1 MIDDCKKRIPLS
13 PKVMTTKELF
23 EGRRYVI
30 PKYQRDY
37 VWDKEE
43 NIKPFVQAIA
53 EGVAKSEDVF
63 LGTTLFRE
71 TEDGKFEVMD
81 GRQRLTTLAA
91 LSELCGESRG
101 SELFGDEAEKE
112 KVKKEIEEVFTKVLQ
127 EVAIASDAHGGA
139 DDSDERFKEAFA
151 KQLLE
156 NVYFVVVDSKLEI
169 AKTFEIFKSINMTG
183 KPLADEDIVKVIYAE
198 HIAPE
203 CKGENNDEKLTAAV
217 KKVDSLYRKIKGG
230 YLKPIDV
237 LQVLQAVLV
246 ASKGGTF
253 DDFTQNKVDF
263 FLEACRTN
271 DSDLKNL
278 LSYESVELLFEV
290 CRYVAER
297 AYGNDTFEVEE
308 PKQRYFRGLFE
319 WTRYNRFWLLPY
331 MDVFFRLRKNGGA
344 LDECAAAEALKE
356 ASKAEALKEASKNA
370 FEMFRLFAVYSVIYK
385 KQVSEINTFVCN
397 EIFPLLKDG
406 CTSEAIA
413 KKIDD
418 KLNAEEGKCVSLF
431 NDYLCN
437 GRDDGLYSN
446 YKRAAL
452 VCVMSELDA
461 MLEEKKSDVMSELD
475 MLEEKKKDKHIR
487 EALFSWGNKTT
498 LEDAKGKKYNG
509 KYNCDHILARDL
521 FKGSYKTEFCNGIGN
536 LTLLSENDNKSAQN
550 KKPKKK
556 AEDYYKEQ
564 NIFVEPR
571 KIAEIIAEKAE
582 IIAEK
587 GWGAAQIAARQNE
600 RTAKIWEFLRLDE
613 TGVKPDRIEARDVA
627 PENVDGR
634 TE

>member
-101 SELFGDEAEKE
+101 SELFDDEAKKE
-112 KVKKEIEEVFTKVLQ
+112 KVKKEVEDVFTKVLQ

-198 HIAPE
+198 YIASE
-203 CKGENNDEKLTAAV
+203 CKGENNDEKLTDAAERV
-217 KKVDSLYRKIKGG
+217 NKLYKSIKGKK
-230 YLKPIDV
+230 LLTPNDV

-278 LSYESVELLFEV
+278 LSYESVELLFEI
-290 CRYVAER
+290 CRYIAER
-297 AYGNDTFEVEE
+297 TYGNVTFEVEE

-344 LDECAAAEALKE
+344 FDESSAAEALK
-356 ASKAEALKEASKNA
+356 AEALKAASKNA

-587 GWGAAQIAARQNE
+587 GWDAAQIAARQNE

>member
-1 MIDDCKKRIPLS
+1 MSGDRKLKDALC

-30 PKYQRDY
+30 PEYQRDY
-37 VWDKEE
+37 VWDKEK

-101 SELFGDEAEKE
+101 SELFDDEAKKE
-112 KVKKEIEEVFTKVLQ
+112 KVKKEIEEVFTKVMQ

-183 KPLADEDIVKVIYAE
+183 KSLADEDIVKVIYAE

-203 CKGENNDEKLTAAV
+203 CKGENNDEKLTDAAERV
-217 KKVDSLYRKIKGG
+217 NKLYKSIKEQNLRK
-230 YLKPIDV
+230 PNDV

-263 FLEACRTN
+263 FLEVCRTN

-290 CRYVAER
+290 CRYVANR
-297 AYGNDTFEVEE
+297 LYGRGTSKVGE
-308 PKQRYFRGLFE
+308 PEQYFRGLLE
-319 WTRYNRFWLLPY
+319 WTRYKHFWLLPY
-331 MDVFFRLRKNGGA
+331 MDVFFRLYKNGGIF
-344 LDECAAAEALKE
+344 DESAA
-356 ASKAEALKEASKNA
+356 AEALKEASKNA
-370 FEMFRLFAVYSVIYK
+370 FEMFRLFAVYSAIYQ

-397 EIFPLLKDG
+397 VIFPMLRDG
-406 CTSEAIA
+406 KAVA
-413 KKIDD
+413 KEING
-418 KLNAEEGKCVSLF
+418 KLNAEESKSVHLF
-431 NDYLCN
+431 NGYLCK
-437 GRDDGLYSN
+437 GWDDGLYSN
-446 YKRAAL
+446 YTRAAL
-452 VCVMSELDA
+452 VCVMSELVA
-461 MLEEKKSDVMSELD
+461 MLEEEKSDD
-475 MLEEKKKDKHIR
+475 HIR
-487 EALFSWGNKTT
+487 SALFSWGNKTS
-498 LEDAKGKKYNG
+498 LADAKGKKYNG

-521 FKGSYKTEFCNGIGN
+521 FKECSYKTEFCNGIGN
-536 LTLLSENDNKSAQN
+536 LTLLSEKDNKSAQ
-550 KKPKKK
+550 KKEPKTK
-556 AEDYYKEQ
+556 AEDYYKRQ
-564 NIFVEPR
+564 DIFVEPR
-571 KIAEIIAEKAE
+571 KTAK

-587 GWGAAQIAARQNE
+587 GWGAAQIADRQNE

-613 TGVKPDRIEARDVA
+613 TGVKPYFVTAHDVD
-627 PENVDGR
+627 PKNVDGG

>member
-1 MIDDCKKRIPLS
+1 MIDDCKKRMPLS

-30 PKYQRDY
+30 PEYQRDY
-37 VWDKEE
+37 VWDKEK

-81 GRQRLTTLAA
+81 GRQRLTTLAV

-101 SELFGDEAEKE
+101 SELFGDEAKKE
-112 KVKKEIEEVFTKVLQ
+112 KVKKEIEEVFTKVMQ
-127 EVAIASDAHGGA
+127 EVAAASDVRGVA

-183 KPLADEDIVKVIYAE
+183 KPLAEEDIVKVIYAE
-198 HIAPE
+198 HIACS
-203 CKGENNDEKLTAAV
+203 CKGDSYDEKLTAAV
-217 KKVDSLYRKIKGG
+217 KKVNSLYQKIKGE

-237 LQVLQAVLV
+237 LHVLQACLV
-246 ASKGGTF
+246 ADERGTF
-253 DDFTQNKVDF
+253 DEFAQKRVDF
-263 FLEACRTN
+263 FAEKCKTK
-271 DSDLKNL
+271 SDL
-278 LSYESVELLFEV
+278 LSYEAVELLFDV
-290 CRYVAER
+290 CGYVAER
-297 AYGNDTFEVEE
+297 TYGNVTFEVEE

-344 LDECAAAEALKE
+344 FDESSAAEALK
-356 ASKAEALKEASKNA
+356 AASKNA

-406 CTSEAIA
+406 CKSEAIA

-418 KLNAEEGKCVSLF
+418 KLNAEEGKCVHWF
-431 NDYLCN
+431 NGYLCE
-437 GRDDGLYSN
+437 GWGDGLYSN

-452 VCVMSELDA
+452 ICAMSELDA
-461 MLEEKKSDVMSELD
+461 MLEEKKSD
-475 MLEEKKKDKHIR
+475 KYIR
-487 EALFSWGNKTT
+487 EALFSWKKETS
-498 LEDAKGKKYNG
+498 LKDAKGKKYNG

-521 FKGSYKTEFCNGIGN
+521 FKECSYKTEFNGIGN
-536 LTLLSENDNKSAQN
+536 LVLLSDSDNKSAKN
-550 KKPKKK
+550 KEPKTK
-556 AEDYYKEQ
+556 AEDYYKRQ
-564 NIFVEPR
+564 DIFVEPR
-571 KIAEIIAEKAE
+571 KIAEII
-582 IIAEK
+582 IAEK
-587 GWGAAQIAARQNE
+587 GWDAARIAARQKE

-613 TGVKPDRIEARDVA
+613 TGVKPDSIKAHAVD
-627 PENVDGR
+627 PKNVDGG

>member
-37 VWDKEE
+37 VWDKEK

-127 EVAIASDAHGGA
+127 EVAAASDVQGKA

-183 KPLADEDIVKVIYAE
+183 KPLADDDIVKVIYAE
-198 HIAPE
+198 YIASE
-203 CKGENNDEKLTAAV
+203 CKGENNDEKLTDAAE
-217 KKVDSLYRKIKGG
+217 KVNKLYKNIKEQNL
-230 YLKPIDV
+230 LKPHDV

-263 FLEACRTN
+263 FLDACKTN

-278 LSYESVELLFEV
+278 LSYESVGLLFEV
-290 CRYVAER
+290 CRYVAVR
-297 AYGNDTFEVEE
+297 AYGNVTFEVEE

-331 MDVFFRLRKNGGA
+331 MDVFFRLYKKGGIF
-344 LDECAAAEALKE
+344 DESAA
-356 ASKAEALKEASKNA
+356 AEALKEASKNA
-370 FEMFRLFAVYSVIYK
+370 FEMFRLFAVYSAIYQ
-385 KQVSEINTFVCN
+385 KQVAEINTFVCN
-397 EIFPLLKDG
+397 VIFPMLRDG
-406 CTSEAIA
+406 KAVA
-413 KKIDD
+413 KGING
-418 KLNAEEGKCVSLF
+418 KLNAEESKSVHLF
-431 NDYLCN
+431 NGYLCK
-437 GRDDGLYSN
+437 GWDEGLYSN

-452 VCVMSELDA
+452 ICEMSELVA
-461 MLEEKKSDVMSELD
+461 MLEEEKSDD
-475 MLEEKKKDKHIR
+475 HIR
-487 EALFSWGNKTT
+487 EALFSWKKETS
-498 LEDAKGKKYNG
+498 LKDAKGRTYKG
-509 KYNCDHILARDL
+509 VYNCDHILARDL
-521 FKGSYKTEFCNGIGN
+521 FKECSYKTEFCNGIGN
-536 LTLLSENDNKSAQN
+536 LTLLSDSDNKSAQ
-550 KKPKKK
+550 KKEPKAK
-556 AEDYYKEQ
+556 AEDHYKMQ

-571 KIAEIIAEKAE
+571 KTAE

-587 GWGAAQIAARQNE
+587 GWDAARIAARQNE

-613 TGVKPDRIEARDVA
+613 TGVKPYFVTAHDVD
-627 PENVDGR
+627 PQNVDGR

>member
-37 VWDKEE
+37 VWEKEK

-71 TEDGKFEVMD
+71 TEDGKFEIMD

-112 KVKKEIEEVFTKVLQ
+112 KVTREIEEVFTKVMQ
-127 EVAIASDAHGGA
+127 DVAIASDALGEA
-139 DDSDERFKEAFA
+139 DDSEELFKKAFA

-198 HIAPE
+198 HIAYS
-203 CKGENNDEKLTAAV
+203 CKGDSYDEKLTAAV

-237 LQVLQAVLV
+237 LHVLQACLV
-246 ASKGGTF
+246 ADKRGTF
-253 DDFTQNKVDF
+253 DEFTQNRVDF
-263 FLEACRTN
+263 FAEKCKTK
-271 DSDLKNL
+271 SDL
-278 LSYESVELLFEV
+278 LSYETVELLFDV
-290 CRYVAER
+290 CGYVADQL
-297 AYGNDTFEVEE
+297 YGRGTSKVGE
-308 PKQRYFRGLFE
+308 PEQYFRGLLE
-319 WTRYNRFWLLPY
+319 WTRYKHFWVLPY
-331 MDVFFRLRKNGGA
+331 MDVFFRLYDRGA
-344 LDECAAAEALKE
+344 GFDKSGAE
-356 ASKAEALKEASKNA
+356 EALKEASKNA

-413 KKIDD
+413 QKIDD
-418 KLNAEEGKCVSLF
+418 KLNGDNGWSVLRF
-431 NDYLCN
+431 NEILCK
-437 GRDDGLYSN
+437 GADDGLYSN

-452 VCVMSELDA
+452 ICVMSELVA
-461 MLEEKKSDVMSELD
+461 MLEEEKSDN
-475 MLEEKKKDKHIR
+475 EEKRDKHIR
-487 EALFSWGNKTT
+487 EALFSWKKETS
-498 LEDAKGKKYNG
+498 LKDAKERTYKGV
-509 KYNCDHILARDL
+509 YNCDHILARDL
-521 FKGSYKTEFCNGIGN
+521 FKECAYKAYKTEFCNGIGN
-536 LTLLSENDNKSAQN
+536 LVLLSDSDNKSAGDAL
-550 KKPKKK
+550 PEKK
-556 AEDYYKEQ
+556 AENHYGKQGVFTEA
-564 NIFVEPR
+564 
-571 KIAEIIAEKAE
+571 KTIAKTITEE
-582 IIAEK
+582 

-600 RTAKIWEFLRLDE
+600 RAAKIWEFLRLDE
-613 TGVKPDRIEARDVA
+613 TGVKTDVITAQDVA
-627 PENVDGR
+627 PKNVDGR

>member
-37 VWDKEE
+37 VWDKEK

-71 TEDGKFEVMD
+71 TEDSKFEVMD

-198 HIAPE
+198 HIASE

-290 CRYVAER
+290 CRYVAKR

-331 MDVFFRLRKNGGA
+331 MDVFFRLHKNGGIF
-344 LDECAAAEALKE
+344 DKSAAAEAL
-356 ASKAEALKEASKNA
+356 KAEALKEASKNA
-370 FEMFRLFAVYSVIYK
+370 FEMFRLFAVYSVIYQ

-397 EIFPLLKDG
+397 GIFPLLKDG

-413 KKIDD
+413 QKIDD
-418 KLNAEEGKCVSLF
+418 KLNGDNGWSVLRF
-431 NDYLCN
+431 NEFLCK
-437 GRDDGLYSN
+437 GADGGLYSN

-452 VCVMSELDA
+452 VCVMSELIA
-461 MLEEKKSDVMSELD
+461 AVEAKESDE
-475 MLEEKKKDKHIR
+475 HIR
-487 EALFSWGNKTT
+487 SALFSWGNKTS

-521 FKGSYKTEFCNGIGN
+521 FKGSYTTEFNGIGN
-536 LTLLSENDNKSAQN
+536 LVLLSDSDNKSAKN
-550 KKPKKK
+550 KEPKEK
-556 AEDYYKEQ
+556 AEDYYERQ
-564 NIFVEPR
+564 EIFVEPR
-571 KIAEIIAEKAE
+571 KIAEII
-582 IIAEK
+582 IAEK
-587 GWGAAQIAARQNE
+587 GWDEARIVARQYE
-600 RTAKIWEFLRLDE
+600 RAAKIREFLRLDE
-613 TGVKPDRIEARDVA
+613 TGVKPYDITAHDVD
-627 PENVDGR
+627 PKNVDGR

>member
-30 PKYQRDY
+30 PEYQRDY
-37 VWDKEE
+37 VWDKEK

-81 GRQRLTTLAA
+81 GRQRLTTLAV
-91 LSELCGESRG
+91 LSELCGESRR
-101 SELFGDEAEKE
+101 SELFGDEAKKE
-112 KVKKEIEEVFTKVLQ
+112 KVKKEIEEVFTKVMQ

-198 HIAPE
+198 YIAPE
-203 CKGENNDEKLTAAV
+203 CKGENNDEKLTDAAERV
-217 KKVDSLYRKIKGG
+217 NKLYKSIKEQN
-230 YLKPIDV
+230 LLAPNDV

-263 FLEACRTN
+263 FLEACKTN
-271 DSDLKNL
+271 DSALKNL

-297 AYGNDTFEVEE
+297 TYGNVTFEVEE

-331 MDVFFRLRKNGGA
+331 MDVFFRLHKKGGIFK
-344 LDECAAAEALKE
+344 ESAAAEALK
-356 ASKAEALKEASKNA
+356 AASKNA

-418 KLNAEEGKCVSLF
+418 KLNSEEGKCVHWF
-431 NDYLCN
+431 NGYLCE
-437 GRDDGLYSN
+437 GWGEGLYSN

-452 VCVMSELDA
+452 ICEMSELDA
-461 MLEEKKSDVMSELD
+461 MLEEEKSDE
-475 MLEEKKKDKHIR
+475 HIR
-487 EALFSWGNKTT
+487 SALFSWGNKTS
-498 LEDAKGKKYNG
+498 LADAKGKKYNG

-521 FKGSYKTEFCNGIGN
+521 FKGSYNTEFCNGIGN
-536 LTLLSENDNKSAQN
+536 LVLLSDSDNKSAQ
-550 KKPKKK
+550 KKEPKTK
-556 AEDYYKEQ
+556 AEDYYKRQE
-564 NIFVEPR
+564 IFVEPR
-571 KIAEIIAEKAE
+571 KIAEIIAEK
-582 IIAEK
+582 
-587 GWGAAQIAARQNE
+587 GWGAAQIADRQND
-600 RTAKIWEFLRLDE
+600 RANRIWEFLRLDE
-613 TGVKPDRIEARDVA
+613 TGVKPDGIKARDVD
-627 PENVDGR
+627 PKNVDGR

>member
-30 PKYQRDY
+30 PEYQRDY
-37 VWDKEE
+37 VWEKEK

-198 HIAPE
+198 YIAPE

-290 CRYVAER
+290 CRYVAKR

-331 MDVFFRLRKNGGA
+331 MDVFFRLHKNGGIF
-344 LDECAAAEALKE
+344 DKSAAAEAL
-356 ASKAEALKEASKNA
+356 KAEALKEASKNA
-370 FEMFRLFAVYSVIYK
+370 FEMFRLFAVYSVIK
-385 KQVSEINTFVCN
+385 QKQVSEINTFVCN

-413 KKIDD
+413 QKIDD
-418 KLNAEEGKCVSLF
+418 KLNGDNGWSVLRF
-431 NDYLCN
+431 NEFLCK
-437 GRDDGLYSN
+437 GADGGLYSN

-452 VCVMSELDA
+452 VCVMSELIA
-461 MLEEKKSDVMSELD
+461 AVEAKESDE
-475 MLEEKKKDKHIR
+475 HIR
-487 EALFSWGNKTT
+487 SALFSWGNKTS

-521 FKGSYKTEFCNGIGN
+521 FKGSYTTEFNGIGN
-536 LTLLSENDNKSAQN
+536 LVLLSDSDNKSAKN
-550 KKPKKK
+550 KEPKEK
-556 AEDYYKEQ
+556 AEDYYERQ
-564 NIFVEPR
+564 EIFVEPR
-571 KIAEIIAEKAE
+571 KIAEII
-582 IIAEK
+582 IAEK
-587 GWGAAQIAARQNE
+587 GWDEARIAARQEE
-600 RTAKIWEFLRLDE
+600 RAAKIWEFLRLDE
-613 TGVKPDRIEARDVA
+613 TGVKPYDIKAHDVD
-627 PENVDGR
+627 PKNVDGG

>member
-30 PKYQRDY
+30 PEYQRDY
-37 VWDKEE
+37 VWDKEK

-81 GRQRLTTLAA
+81 GRQRLTTLAV
-91 LSELCGESRG
+91 LSELCGESRR
-101 SELFGDEAEKE
+101 SELFGDEAKKE
-112 KVKKEIEEVFTKVLQ
+112 KVKKEIEEVFTKVMQ
-127 EVAIASDAHGGA
+127 EVAIASDAHGGE

-156 NVYFVVVDSKLEI
+156 NVYFVVVDSKFEI

-183 KPLADEDIVKVIYAE
+183 KSLADEDIVKVIYAE

-203 CKGENNDEKLTAAV
+203 CKGENNDEKLTDAAE
-217 KKVDSLYRKIKGG
+217 KVNKLYKSIKGQK
-230 YLKPIDV
+230 LLTPNDV

-263 FLEACRTN
+263 FLEACKTN
-271 DSDLKNL
+271 DSALKNL

-297 AYGNDTFEVEE
+297 TYGNVTFEVEE

-331 MDVFFRLRKNGGA
+331 MDVFFRLHKNGGA
-344 LDECAAAEALKE
+344 FDESAEAEALK
-356 ASKAEALKEASKNA
+356 AASKNA

-406 CTSEAIA
+406 CTSEAIS

-418 KLNAEEGKCVSLF
+418 KLNAEEGKCVHLF
-431 NDYLCN
+431 NGYLCK
-437 GRDDGLYSN
+437 GWGDGLYSN

-452 VCVMSELDA
+452 ICEMSELDA
-461 MLEEKKSDVMSELD
+461 MLEEKKSDE
-475 MLEEKKKDKHIR
+475 HIR
-487 EALFSWGNKTT
+487 SALFSWGNKTS
-498 LEDAKGKKYNG
+498 LADAKGKKYNG

-521 FKGSYKTEFCNGIGN
+521 FKGSYNTEFCNGIGN
-536 LTLLSENDNKSAQN
+536 LVLLSDSDNKSAQ
-550 KKPKKK
+550 KKEPKTK
-556 AEDYYKEQ
+556 AEDYYKRQ
-564 NIFVEPR
+564 DIFVEPR
-571 KIAEIIAEKAE
+571 KIAEIIAEK
-582 IIAEK
+582 
-587 GWGAAQIAARQNE
+587 GWGATQIADRQND
-600 RTAKIWEFLRLDE
+600 RANRIWEFLRLDE
-613 TGVKPDRIEARDVA
+613 TGVKPDFITAHAVD
-627 PENVDGR
+627 PKNVDGR

>member
-23 EGRRYVI
+23 EGRCYVI
-30 PKYQRDY
+30 PEYQRDY
-37 VWDKEE
+37 VWDKEK

-53 EGVAKSEDVF
+53 EGVAKSEDIF

-81 GRQRLTTLAA
+81 GRQRLTTLAV
-91 LSELCGESRG
+91 LLELCGESQR
-101 SELFGDEAEKE
+101 SELFGDEAKKE
-112 KVKKEIEEVFTKVLQ
+112 KVKEIEEVFIKVMQ
-127 EVAIASDAHGGA
+127 EVAIASDAHGEA

-183 KPLADEDIVKVIYAE
+183 KSLADEDIVKVIYAE

-203 CKGENNDEKLTAAV
+203 CKGENNDEKLTDAAERV
-217 KKVDSLYRKIKGG
+217 NKLYKSIKEQN
-230 YLKPIDV
+230 LLAPNDV

-263 FLEACRTN
+263 FLEACKTN
-271 DSDLKNL
+271 DSALKNL

-290 CRYVAER
+290 CHYVAKR
-297 AYGNDTFEVEE
+297 TYGNVSFEVEE
-308 PKQRYFRGLFE
+308 RKQQYFKGLLE

-331 MDVFFRLRKNGGA
+331 MDVFFRLHKNGGA
-344 LDECAAAEALKE
+344 FDKGAAAEALK
-356 ASKAEALKEASKNA
+356 AEALKAASKNA

-406 CTSEAIA
+406 CPSEAIA

-418 KLNAEEGKCVSLF
+418 KLNEGKCVSWF
-431 NDYLCN
+431 NGYLCE
-437 GRDDGLYSN
+437 GWGDGLYSN

-461 MLEEKKSDVMSELD
+461 MLEEE
-475 MLEEKKKDKHIR
+475 KKDKDIR
-487 EALFSWGNKTT
+487 EALFSWGNKTS

-521 FKGSYKTEFCNGIGN
+521 FKGAYKTEFCNGIGN
-536 LTLLSENDNKSAQN
+536 LTLLSEKDNKSAQ
-550 KKPKKK
+550 KKEPKTK
-556 AEDYYKEQ
+556 AEDYYKRQE
-564 NIFVEPR
+564 IFVEPR
-571 KIAEIIAEKAE
+571 KIAEIIAEK
-582 IIAEK
+582 
-587 GWGAAQIAARQNE
+587 GWGAAQIADRQND
-600 RTAKIWEFLRLDE
+600 RANRIWEFLRLDE
-613 TGVKPDRIEARDVA
+613 TGVKPYFITAHDVA
-627 PENVDGR
+627 PKNVDGR

>member
-30 PKYQRDY
+30 PEYQRDY
-37 VWDKEE
+37 VWEKEK

-198 HIAPE
+198 YIAPE

-290 CRYVAER
+290 CRYVAKR

-331 MDVFFRLRKNGGA
+331 MDVFFRLHKNGGIF
-344 LDECAAAEALKE
+344 DKSAAAEAL
-356 ASKAEALKEASKNA
+356 KAEALKEASKNA
-370 FEMFRLFAVYSVIYK
+370 FEMFRLFAVYSVIYQ

-397 EIFPLLKDG
+397 GIFPLLKDG

-413 KKIDD
+413 QKIDD
-418 KLNAEEGKCVSLF
+418 KLNGDNGWSVLRF
-431 NDYLCN
+431 NDFLCK
-437 GRDDGLYSN
+437 GADGGLYSN

-521 FKGSYKTEFCNGIGN
+521 FKERSYKTEFCNGIGN
-536 LTLLSENDNKSAQN
+536 LVLLSDSDNKSAKN
-550 KKPKKK
+550 EEPEAK
-556 AEDYYKEQ
+556 AEDHYEKQ
-564 NIFVEPR
+564 KIFVEPR
-571 KIAEIIAEKAE
+571 KIAKIIAK
-582 IIAEK
+582 K

-600 RTAKIWEFLRLDE
+600 RAAKIWEFLRLDE
-613 TGVKPDRIEARDVA
+613 TGVKPDDITADYVA
-627 PENVDGR
+627 PQKTSTAGQSNYIK
-634 TE
+634 

>member
-1 MIDDCKKRIPLS
+1 MSDDCKKRIPLS

-30 PKYQRDY
+30 PEYQRDY

-71 TEDGKFEVMD
+71 TEDGKFEIMD

-101 SELFGDEAEKE
+101 SELFGDEAKKE
-112 KVKKEIEEVFTKVLQ
+112 KVKKEIEEVFTKVMQ
-127 EVAIASDAHGGA
+127 EVAIASDVHGEA

-183 KPLADEDIVKVIYAE
+183 VPLADEDIVKVIYAE

-203 CKGENNDEKLTAAV
+203 CKGENNDEKLTDAAE
-217 KKVDSLYRKIKGG
+217 KVNKLYKIIKGQN
-230 YLKPIDV
+230 LLTPNDV

-253 DDFTQNKVDF
+253 DDFTQNMVDF
-263 FLEACRTN
+263 FLEVCRTN

-290 CRYVAER
+290 CQYIAER
-297 AYGNDTFEVEE
+297 AYGNVTFEVEE

-319 WTRYNRFWLLPY
+319 WTRYNRLFWLLPY
-331 MDVFFRLRKNGGA
+331 MDVFFRLHKNGGIF
-344 LDECAAAEALKE
+344 DKSAAAEALK
-356 ASKAEALKEASKNA
+356 AANKNA
-370 FEMFRLFAVYSVIYK
+370 FEMFRLFAVYSVIYP
-385 KQVSEINTFVCN
+385 KQVSESNTFVCN

-413 KKIDD
+413 QKIDD
-418 KLNAEEGKCVSLF
+418 KLNGDNGWSVLRF
-431 NDYLCN
+431 NEFLCK
-437 GRDDGLYSN
+437 GADGGLYSN

-452 VCVMSELDA
+452 ICVMSELDA
-461 MLEEKKSDVMSELD
+461 MLEEKESDN
-475 MLEEKKKDKHIR
+475 EEKRDKHIR
-487 EALFSWGNKTT
+487 EALFSWKKETS
-498 LEDAKGKKYNG
+498 LEDAKGRTYKG
-509 KYNCDHILARDL
+509 VYNCDHILARDL
-521 FKGSYKTEFCNGIGN
+521 FKECAYETEFCNGIGN
-536 LTLLSENDNKSAQN
+536 LTLLSEKDNKSAQ
-550 KKPKKK
+550 KKEPKTK
-556 AEDYYKEQ
+556 AEDYYKRQ

-571 KIAEIIAEKAE
+571 KIAEIIAEK
-582 IIAEK
+582 
-587 GWGAAQIAARQNE
+587 GWGAAQIADRQND
-600 RTAKIWEFLRLDE
+600 RANRIWEFLRLDE
-613 TGVKPDRIEARDVA
+613 TGVKPYPIKAHYVDPPKRRRKDRV
-627 PENVDGR
+627 
-634 TE
+634 TT

>member
-37 VWDKEE
+37 VWDKEK

-112 KVKKEIEEVFTKVLQ
+112 KVKKEIEEVFTKVMQ

-139 DDSDERFKEAFA
+139 DDSDERLKEAFA

-198 HIAPE
+198 YIAPE
-203 CKGENNDEKLTAAV
+203 CKGENNDEKLTDAAERV
-217 KKVDSLYRKIKGG
+217 NKLYKSIEDKEQK
-230 YLKPIDV
+230 LLTPNDV

-278 LSYESVELLFEV
+278 LSHESVELLFDV
-290 CRYVAER
+290 CGYVAER
-297 AYGNDTFEVEE
+297 VYGDVTFEVEE

-331 MDVFFRLRKNGGA
+331 MDVFFRLYKNGGIF
-344 LDECAAAEALKE
+344 DKSAA
-356 ASKAEALKEASKNA
+356 AEALKEASKNA
-370 FEMFRLFAVYSVIYK
+370 FEMFRLFAVYSVIYQ

-413 KKIDD
+413 QKIDD
-418 KLNAEEGKCVSLF
+418 KLNGDNGWSVLRFNEFLCEGA
-431 NDYLCN
+431 D
-437 GRDDGLYSN
+437 GGLYSN

-461 MLEEKKSDVMSELD
+461 MLEEKESDN
-475 MLEEKKKDKHIR
+475 EEKRDKHIR
-487 EALFSWGNKTT
+487 EALFSWKKETS
-498 LEDAKGKKYNG
+498 LKDAKGKTYKG
-509 KYNCDHILARDL
+509 VYNCDHILARDL
-521 FKGSYKTEFCNGIGN
+521 FKGSYKTKFNGIGN
-536 LTLLSENDNKSAQN
+536 LVLLSDSDNKSAKN
-550 KKPKKK
+550 KEPKAK
-556 AEDYYKEQ
+556 AEDHYEKQE
-564 NIFVEPR
+564 IFVEPR
-571 KIAEIIAEKAE
+571 KIAEII
-582 IIAEK
+582 IAEK
-587 GWGAAQIAARQNE
+587 GWDEARIDARQKE
-600 RTAKIWEFLRLDE
+600 RAAKILEFLRLDE
-613 TGVKPDRIEARDVA
+613 TGVKPDFITADDVD
-627 PENVDGR
+627 PKNVDGK

>member
-1 MIDDCKKRIPLS
+1 MLCHPRISARLC
-13 PKVMTTKELF
+13 L
-23 EGRRYVI
+23 G
-30 PKYQRDY
+30 QR
-37 VWDKEE
+37 E

-53 EGVAKSEDVF
+53 EGVAKSEDIF

-81 GRQRLTTLAA
+81 GRQRLTTLAV
-91 LSELCGESRG
+91 LLELCGESQR
-101 SELFGDEAEKE
+101 SELFGDEAKKE
-112 KVKKEIEEVFTKVLQ
+112 KVKEIEEVFIKVMQ
-127 EVAIASDAHGGA
+127 EVAIASDAHGEA

-183 KPLADEDIVKVIYAE
+183 KSLADEDIVKVIYAE

-203 CKGENNDEKLTAAV
+203 CKGENNDEKLTDAAERV
-217 KKVDSLYRKIKGG
+217 NKLYKSIKEQN
-230 YLKPIDV
+230 LLAPNDV

-263 FLEACRTN
+263 FLEACKTN
-271 DSDLKNL
+271 DSALKNL

-290 CRYVAER
+290 CHYVAKR
-297 AYGNDTFEVEE
+297 TYGNVSFEVEE
-308 PKQRYFRGLFE
+308 RKQQYFKGLLE

-331 MDVFFRLRKNGGA
+331 MDVFFRLHKNGGA
-344 LDECAAAEALKE
+344 FDKGAAAEALK
-356 ASKAEALKEASKNA
+356 AEALKAASKNA

-406 CTSEAIA
+406 CPSEAIA

-418 KLNAEEGKCVSLF
+418 KLNEGKCVSWF
-431 NDYLCN
+431 NGYLCE
-437 GRDDGLYSN
+437 GWGDGLYSN

-461 MLEEKKSDVMSELD
+461 MLEEE
-475 MLEEKKKDKHIR
+475 KKDKDIR
-487 EALFSWGNKTT
+487 EALFSWGNKTS

-521 FKGSYKTEFCNGIGN
+521 FKGAYKTEFCNGIGN
-536 LTLLSENDNKSAQN
+536 LTLLSEKDNKSAQ
-550 KKPKKK
+550 KKEPKTK
-556 AEDYYKEQ
+556 AEDYYKRQE
-564 NIFVEPR
+564 IFVEPR
-571 KIAEIIAEKAE
+571 KIAEIIAEK
-582 IIAEK
+582 
-587 GWGAAQIAARQNE
+587 GWGAAQIADRQND
-600 RTAKIWEFLRLDE
+600 RANRIWEFLRLDE
-613 TGVKPDRIEARDVA
+613 TGVKPDGIKARDVD
-627 PENVDGR
+627 PKNVDGR

>member
-30 PKYQRDY
+30 PEYQRDY

-63 LGTTLFRE
+63 LGTTLFRD

-81 GRQRLTTLAA
+81 GRQRLTTLAV
-91 LSELCGESRG
+91 LSELCGESRR
-101 SELFGDEAEKE
+101 SELFGDEAKKE
-112 KVKKEIEEVFTKVLQ
+112 KVKKEIEEVFTKVMQ

-183 KPLADEDIVKVIYAE
+183 KSLADEDIVKVIYAE

-203 CKGENNDEKLTAAV
+203 CKGENNDEKLTDAAERV
-217 KKVDSLYRKIKGG
+217 NKLYKSIKEQN
-230 YLKPIDV
+230 LLAPNDV

-263 FLEACRTN
+263 FLEACKTN

-297 AYGNDTFEVEE
+297 TYGNVTFEVEE

-331 MDVFFRLRKNGGA
+331 MDVFFRLHKKGGIFK
-344 LDECAAAEALKE
+344 ESAAAEALK
-356 ASKAEALKEASKNA
+356 AASKNA

-406 CTSEAIA
+406 CPSEAIA

-418 KLNAEEGKCVSLF
+418 KLNEGKCVSWF
-431 NDYLCN
+431 NGYLCE
-437 GRDDGLYSN
+437 GWGDGLYSN

-461 MLEEKKSDVMSELD
+461 MLEEE
-475 MLEEKKKDKHIR
+475 KKDKDIR
-487 EALFSWGNKTT
+487 EALFSWGNKTS

-521 FKGSYKTEFCNGIGN
+521 FKGAYKTEFCNGIGN
-536 LTLLSENDNKSAQN
+536 LTLLSEKDNKSAQ
-550 KKPKKK
+550 KMEPKTK
-556 AEDYYKEQ
+556 AEDYYKRQE
-564 NIFVEPR
+564 IFVEPR
-571 KIAEIIAEKAE
+571 KIAEIIAEK
-582 IIAEK
+582 
-587 GWGAAQIAARQNE
+587 GWGAAQIADRQND
-600 RTAKIWEFLRLDE
+600 RANRIWEFLRLDE
-613 TGVKPDRIEARDVA
+613 TGVKPYFITAHDVA
-627 PENVDGR
+627 PKNVDGR

>member
-23 EGRRYVI
+23 EGRCYVI
-30 PKYQRDY
+30 PEYQRDY
-37 VWDKEE
+37 VWDKEK

-101 SELFGDEAEKE
+101 SELFDDEAKKE
-112 KVKKEIEEVFTKVLQ
+112 KVKKEVEDVFTKVLQ
-127 EVAIASDAHGGA
+127 EVAAASDVRGAA

-151 KQLLE
+151 KQLFE

-183 KPLADEDIVKVIYAE
+183 VPLADEDIVKVIYAE

-203 CKGENNDEKLTAAV
+203 CKGENNDEKLTDAAERV
-217 KKVDSLYRKIKGG
+217 NKLYKSIKGQK
-230 YLKPIDV
+230 LLTPNDV

-263 FLEACRTN
+263 FLEACKTN
-271 DSDLKNL
+271 DSALKNL

-290 CRYVAER
+290 CHYVAKR
-297 AYGNDTFEVEE
+297 TYGNVSFEVEE
-308 PKQRYFRGLFE
+308 RKQQYFKGLFE

-331 MDVFFRLRKNGGA
+331 MDVFFRLYKNGGA
-344 LDECAAAEALKE
+344 FDESAEAEALK
-356 ASKAEALKEASKNA
+356 AASKNA

-406 CTSEAIA
+406 CPSEAIA

-418 KLNAEEGKCVSLF
+418 KLNEGKCVSWF
-431 NDYLCN
+431 NGYLCE
-437 GRDDGLYSN
+437 GWGDGLYSN

-461 MLEEKKSDVMSELD
+461 MLEEE
-475 MLEEKKKDKHIR
+475 KKDKDIR
-487 EALFSWGNKTT
+487 EALFSWGNKTS

-521 FKGSYKTEFCNGIGN
+521 FKGAYKTEFCNGIGN
-536 LTLLSENDNKSAQN
+536 LTLLSEKDNKSAQ
-550 KKPKKK
+550 KKGPKTK
-556 AEDYYKEQ
+556 AEDYYKRQE
-564 NIFVEPR
+564 IFVEPR
-571 KIAEIIAEKAE
+571 KIAEIIAEK
-582 IIAEK
+582 
-587 GWGAAQIAARQNE
+587 GWGAAQIADRQND
-600 RTAKIWEFLRLDE
+600 RANRIWEFLRLDE
-613 TGVKPDRIEARDVA
+613 TGVKPYFITAHDVA
-627 PENVDGR
+627 PKNVDGR

>member
-1 MIDDCKKRIPLS
+1 MSGDHKLKDALC

-37 VWDKEE
+37 VWDKEK

-101 SELFGDEAEKE
+101 SELFDDEAKKE
-112 KVKKEIEEVFTKVLQ
+112 KVKKEIEDVFNKVTQ
-127 EVAIASDAHGGA
+127 EVAAASDVQGEA

-183 KPLADEDIVKVIYAE
+183 KPLADDDIVKVIYAE
-198 HIAPE
+198 YIASE
-203 CKGENNDEKLTAAV
+203 CKGENNDEKLTDAAE
-217 KKVDSLYRKIKGG
+217 KVNKLYKNIKEQNL
-230 YLKPIDV
+230 LKPHDV

-263 FLEACRTN
+263 FLEACKTN

-331 MDVFFRLRKNGGA
+331 MDVFFRLYKKGGIF
-344 LDECAAAEALKE
+344 DESAA
-356 ASKAEALKEASKNA
+356 AEALKEASKNA
-370 FEMFRLFAVYSVIYK
+370 FEMFRLFAVYSAIYQ
-385 KQVSEINTFVCN
+385 KQVAEINTFVCN
-397 EIFPLLKDG
+397 VIFPMLRDG
-406 CTSEAIA
+406 KAVA
-413 KKIDD
+413 KGING
-418 KLNAEEGKCVSLF
+418 KLNAEESKSVHLF
-431 NDYLCN
+431 NGYLCK
-437 GRDDGLYSN
+437 GWDEGLYSN

-452 VCVMSELDA
+452 ICEMSELVA
-461 MLEEKKSDVMSELD
+461 MLEEEKSDD
-475 MLEEKKKDKHIR
+475 HIR
-487 EALFSWGNKTT
+487 EALFSWKKETS
-498 LEDAKGKKYNG
+498 LKDAKGRTYKG
-509 KYNCDHILARDL
+509 VYNCDHILARDL
-521 FKGSYKTEFCNGIGN
+521 FKECSYKTEFCNGIGN
-536 LTLLSENDNKSAQN
+536 LTLLSDSDNKSAQ
-550 KKPKKK
+550 KKEPKAK
-556 AEDYYKEQ
+556 AEDHYKMQ

-571 KIAEIIAEKAE
+571 KIAK

-587 GWGAAQIAARQNE
+587 GWGAAQIADRQND
-600 RTAKIWEFLRLDE
+600 RAAKIWEFLRLDE
-613 TGVKPDRIEARDVA
+613 TGVKPYFITAHDVD
-627 PENVDGR
+627 PQNVDGR

>member
-37 VWDKEE
+37 VWEKEE

-101 SELFGDEAEKE
+101 SELFDDEAKKE
-112 KVKKEIEEVFTKVLQ
+112 KVKKEIEDVFNKVTQ
-127 EVAIASDAHGGA
+127 EVAAASDVRGAA

-198 HIAPE
+198 YIAPE
-203 CKGENNDEKLTAAV
+203 CKGENNDEKLTDAAERV
-217 KKVDSLYRKIKGG
+217 NKLYKSIEDKEQK
-230 YLKPIDV
+230 LLTPNDV

-290 CRYVAER
+290 CWYVAER
-297 AYGNDTFEVEE
+297 AYGDVTFEVEE

-331 MDVFFRLRKNGGA
+331 MDVFFRLHKNGGA
-344 LDECAAAEALKE
+344 FDKSAA
-356 ASKAEALKEASKNA
+356 AEALKEASKNA
-370 FEMFRLFAVYSVIYK
+370 FEMFRLFAVYSVIYQ

-397 EIFPLLKDG
+397 VIFPLLKDG

-413 KKIDD
+413 QKIDD
-418 KLNAEEGKCVSLF
+418 KLNGDNGWSVLRFNEFLCEGA
-431 NDYLCN
+431 D
-437 GRDDGLYSN
+437 GGLYSN

-452 VCVMSELDA
+452 VCVMSELVA
-461 MLEEKKSDVMSELD
+461 MLEEA
-475 MLEEKKKDKHIR
+475 MLEEEKRDEHIR
-487 EALFSWGNKTT
+487 SALFSWGNKTS

-509 KYNCDHILARDL
+509 KYNCDHILARKRFEETK
-521 FKGSYKTEFCNGIGN
+521 FKSKFCNGIGN
-536 LTLLSENDNKSAQN
+536 LVLLSDSDNKSAGDAL
-550 KKPKKK
+550 PEKK
-556 AEDYYKEQ
+556 AENHYGKQSVFTEAKTIAKTITKE
-564 NIFVEPR
+564 
-571 KIAEIIAEKAE
+571 
-582 IIAEK
+582 
-587 GWGAAQIAARQNE
+587 GWGAAQIADRQND
-600 RTAKIWEFLRLDE
+600 RANRIWEFLRLDE
-613 TGVKPDRIEARDVA
+613 TGVKPDGIKARDVD
-627 PENVDGR
+627 PKNVDGR

>member
-23 EGRRYVI
+23 EGRCYVI
-30 PKYQRDY
+30 PEYQRDY
-37 VWDKEE
+37 VWDKEK

-53 EGVAKSEDVF
+53 EGVAKSEDIF

-81 GRQRLTTLAA
+81 GRQRLTTLAV
-91 LSELCGESRG
+91 LLELCGESQR
-101 SELFGDEAEKE
+101 SELFGDEAKKE
-112 KVKKEIEEVFTKVLQ
+112 KVKEIEEVFIKVMQ
-127 EVAIASDAHGGA
+127 EVAIASDAHGEA

-183 KPLADEDIVKVIYAE
+183 KSLADEDIVKVIYAE

-203 CKGENNDEKLTAAV
+203 CKGENNDEKLTDAAERV
-217 KKVDSLYRKIKGG
+217 NKLYKSIKEQN
-230 YLKPIDV
+230 LLAPNDV

-263 FLEACRTN
+263 FLEACKTN
-271 DSDLKNL
+271 DSALKNL

-290 CRYVAER
+290 CHYVAKR
-297 AYGNDTFEVEE
+297 TYGNVSFEVEE
-308 PKQRYFRGLFE
+308 RKQQYFKGLLE

-331 MDVFFRLRKNGGA
+331 MDVFFRLHKNGGA
-344 LDECAAAEALKE
+344 FDKGAAAEALK
-356 ASKAEALKEASKNA
+356 AEALKAASKNA

-406 CTSEAIA
+406 CPSEAIA

-418 KLNAEEGKCVSLF
+418 KLNEGKCVSWF
-431 NDYLCN
+431 NGYLCE
-437 GRDDGLYSN
+437 GWGDGLYSN

-461 MLEEKKSDVMSELD
+461 MLEEE
-475 MLEEKKKDKHIR
+475 KKDKDIR
-487 EALFSWGNKTT
+487 EALFSWGNKTS

-521 FKGSYKTEFCNGIGN
+521 FKGAYKTEFCNGIGN
-536 LTLLSENDNKSAQN
+536 LTLLSEKDNKSAQ
-550 KKPKKK
+550 KKEPKTK
-556 AEDYYKEQ
+556 AEDYYKRQE
-564 NIFVEPR
+564 IFVEPR
-571 KIAEIIAEKAE
+571 KIAEIIAEK
-582 IIAEK
+582 
-587 GWGAAQIAARQNE
+587 GWGAAQIADRQND
-600 RTAKIWEFLRLDE
+600 RANRIWEFLRLDE
-613 TGVKPDRIEARDVA
+613 TGVKPDGIKARDVDLK
-627 PENVDGR
+627 NVDGR

>member
-37 VWDKEE
+37 VWDKED

-53 EGVAKSEDVF
+53 EGVAKREDVF

-101 SELFGDEAEKE
+101 SELFDDEAKKE
-112 KVKKEIEEVFTKVLQ
+112 KVKREIEEVFNIVAQ
-127 EVAIASDAHGGA
+127 DVAIASDALGEA
-139 DDSDERFKEAFA
+139 DDSDELFKKAFA

-203 CKGENNDEKLTAAV
+203 CKGENNDEKLTDAAERV
-217 KKVDSLYRKIKGG
+217 NKLYKSIKEQN
-230 YLKPIDV
+230 LLTPDDV

-246 ASKGGTF
+246 ASKGRTF

-263 FLEACRTN
+263 FLEACKTN
-271 DSDLKNL
+271 DSDLKDL

-290 CRYVAER
+290 CWYVAER
-297 AYGNDTFEVEE
+297 AYGDVTFEVEE

-331 MDVFFRLRKNGGA
+331 MDVFFRLHKNGGIF
-344 LDECAAAEALKE
+344 DKSAA
-356 ASKAEALKEASKNA
+356 AEALKEASKNA
-370 FEMFRLFAVYSVIYK
+370 FEMFRLFAVYSVIYQ

-413 KKIDD
+413 QKIDE
-418 KLNAEEGKCVSLF
+418 KLNREQLREF
-431 NDYLCN
+431 NGYLC
-437 GRDDGLYSN
+437 GDRDGGLYSN

-452 VCVMSELDA
+452 ICVMSELIA
-461 MLEEKKSDVMSELD
+461 AVEAKESDE
-475 MLEEKKKDKHIR
+475 HIR
-487 EALFSWGNKTT
+487 SALFSWGNKTS
-498 LEDAKGKKYNG
+498 LADAKGKKYNG
-509 KYNCDHILARDL
+509 KYNCDHILARKL
-521 FKGSYKTEFCNGIGN
+521 FKETNFKSEFCNGIGN
-536 LTLLSENDNKSAQN
+536 LVLLSDSDNKSAGDAS
-550 KKPKKK
+550 PEKK
-556 AEDYYKEQ
+556 AENHYGKQGVFTEA
-564 NIFVEPR
+564 
-571 KIAEIIAEKAE
+571 KTIAKTITEE
-582 IIAEK
+582 
-587 GWGAAQIAARQNE
+587 GWGVAQIAARQKE
-600 RTAKIWEFLRLDE
+600 RANRIWEFLRLGN
-613 TGVKPDRIEARDVA
+613 TGIKPDDILPEDVVFENGNARTD
-627 PENVDGR
+627 E
-634 TE
+634 

>member
-30 PKYQRDY
+30 PEYQRDY
-37 VWDKEE
+37 VWDKEK

-53 EGVAKSEDVF
+53 EGVAKSEDIF

-81 GRQRLTTLAA
+81 GRQRLTTLAV
-91 LSELCGESRG
+91 LLELCGESQR
-101 SELFGDEAEKE
+101 SELFGDEAKKE
-112 KVKKEIEEVFTKVLQ
+112 KVKEIEEVFIKVMQ
-127 EVAIASDAHGGA
+127 EVAIASDAHGEA

-183 KPLADEDIVKVIYAE
+183 KSLADEDIVKVIYAE

-203 CKGENNDEKLTAAV
+203 CKGENNDEKLTDAAERV
-217 KKVDSLYRKIKGG
+217 NKLYKSIKEQN
-230 YLKPIDV
+230 LLAPNDV

-263 FLEACRTN
+263 FLEACKTN
-271 DSDLKNL
+271 DSALKNL

-290 CRYVAER
+290 CHYVAKR
-297 AYGNDTFEVEE
+297 TYGNVSFEVEE
-308 PKQRYFRGLFE
+308 RKQQYFKGLFE

-331 MDVFFRLRKNGGA
+331 MDVFFRLHKNGGA
-344 LDECAAAEALKE
+344 FDKGAAAEALK
-356 ASKAEALKEASKNA
+356 AEALKAASKNA

-406 CTSEAIA
+406 CPSEAIA

-418 KLNAEEGKCVSLF
+418 KLNEGKCVSWF
-431 NDYLCN
+431 NGYLCE
-437 GRDDGLYSN
+437 GWGDGLYSN

-461 MLEEKKSDVMSELD
+461 MLEEE
-475 MLEEKKKDKHIR
+475 KKDKDIR
-487 EALFSWGNKTT
+487 EALFSWGNKTS

-521 FKGSYKTEFCNGIGN
+521 FKGAYKTEFCNGIGN
-536 LTLLSENDNKSAQN
+536 LTLLSEKDNKSAQ
-550 KKPKKK
+550 KKEPKTK
-556 AEDYYKEQ
+556 AEDYYKTQE
-564 NIFVEPR
+564 IFVEPR
-571 KIAEIIAEKAE
+571 KIAEIIAEK
-582 IIAEK
+582 
-587 GWGAAQIAARQNE
+587 GWGAAQIADRQND
-600 RTAKIWEFLRLDE
+600 RANRIWEFLRLDE
-613 TGVKPDRIEARDVA
+613 TGVKPDGIKARDVD
-627 PENVDGR
+627 PKNVDGR

>member
-37 VWDKEE
+37 VWEKEK

-101 SELFGDEAEKE
+101 SELFDDEAEKE
-112 KVKKEIEEVFTKVLQ
+112 KVKKEIEEVFTKVMQ

-139 DDSDERFKEAFA
+139 DDSDERLKEAFA

-198 HIAPE
+198 YIAPE
-203 CKGENNDEKLTAAV
+203 CKGENNDEKLTDAAERV
-217 KKVDSLYRKIKGG
+217 NKLYKSIEDKEQK
-230 YLKPIDV
+230 LLTPNDV

-290 CRYVAER
+290 CWYVAER
-297 AYGNDTFEVEE
+297 AYGDVTFEVEE

-319 WTRYNRFWLLPY
+319 WTRYNKFWLLPY
-331 MDVFFRLRKNGGA
+331 MDVFFRLHKNGGIF
-344 LDECAAAEALKE
+344 DKSAA
-356 ASKAEALKEASKNA
+356 AEALKEASKNA
-370 FEMFRLFAVYSVIYK
+370 FEMFRLFAVYSVIYQ

-413 KKIDD
+413 KKTDD
-418 KLNAEEGKCVSLF
+418 KLNGDNGWSVLRF
-431 NDYLCN
+431 NELLCK
-437 GRDDGLYSN
+437 GADDGLYSN

-461 MLEEKKSDVMSELD
+461 MLEEKESDN
-475 MLEEKKKDKHIR
+475 EEKKDKHIR
-487 EALFSWGNKTT
+487 EALFSWGNKTL

-509 KYNCDHILARDL
+509 KYNCDHILARKL
-521 FKGSYKTEFCNGIGN
+521 FKEKNFKSEFCNGIGN
-536 LTLLSENDNKSAQN
+536 LVLLSDSDNKSAGDA
-550 KKPKKK
+550 PPEKK
-556 AEDYYKEQ
+556 AENHYGKQGVFTEA
-564 NIFVEPR
+564 
-571 KIAEIIAEKAE
+571 KTIAKTITEE
-582 IIAEK
+582 
-587 GWGAAQIAARQNE
+587 GWGAAQIADRQYDRAN
-600 RTAKIWEFLRLDE
+600 RIWEFLRLYE
-613 TGVKPDRIEARDVA
+613 TGVEPDPIEAQDVDPPKKTSTA
-627 PENVDGR
+627 GQSNYMK
-634 TE
+634 

>member
-37 VWDKEE
+37 VWGKEE

-112 KVKKEIEEVFTKVLQ
+112 KVKKKIEEVFTKVLQ

-198 HIAPE
+198 YIASE
-203 CKGENNDEKLTAAV
+203 CKGENNDEKLTDAAE
-217 KKVDSLYRKIKGG
+217 KVNKLYNIIKEQKR
-230 YLKPIDV
+230 LTPNDV

-263 FLEACRTN
+263 FLEACKTN

-290 CRYVAER
+290 CWYVAER
-297 AYGNDTFEVEE
+297 TYGNVTFEVEE

-331 MDVFFRLRKNGGA
+331 MDVFFRLHKNGGA
-344 LDECAAAEALKE
+344 FDESAAAEALK
-356 ASKAEALKEASKNA
+356 AASKNA
-370 FEMFRLFAVYSVIYK
+370 FEMFRLFAVYSVIYQ

-413 KKIDD
+413 KKIDE
-418 KLNAEEGKCVSLF
+418 KLNRERLREF
-431 NDYLCN
+431 NGYLCG
-437 GRDDGLYSN
+437 GRDEGLYSN

-452 VCVMSELDA
+452 ICVMSELDA
-461 MLEEKKSDVMSELD
+461 MLEEKESDN
-475 MLEEKKKDKHIR
+475 EEKRDKHIR
-487 EALFSWGNKTT
+487 EALFSWGNKTS
-498 LEDAKGKKYNG
+498 LADKKYNG

-521 FKGSYKTEFCNGIGN
+521 FKESYKTKFCNGIGN
-536 LTLLSENDNKSAQN
+536 LVLLSDSDNKSAKN
-550 KKPKKK
+550 KEPKAK
-556 AEDYYKEQ
+556 AEDYYKRQ

-571 KIAEIIAEKAE
+571 KIAEIIAEK
-582 IIAEK
+582 
-587 GWGAAQIAARQNE
+587 GWDAARIAATS
-600 RTAKIWEFLRLDE
+600 TAGQSNYIK
-613 TGVKPDRIEARDVA
+613 
-627 PENVDGR
+627 
-634 TE
+634 

>member
-30 PKYQRDY
+30 PEYQRDY
-37 VWDKEE
+37 VWEKEK

-198 HIAPE
+198 YIAPE

-290 CRYVAER
+290 CRYVAKR

-331 MDVFFRLRKNGGA
+331 MDVFFRLHKNGGIF
-344 LDECAAAEALKE
+344 DKSAAAEAL
-356 ASKAEALKEASKNA
+356 KAEALKEASKNA
-370 FEMFRLFAVYSVIYK
+370 FEMFRLFAVYSVIYQ

-397 EIFPLLKDG
+397 EIFPLLQDG

-413 KKIDD
+413 QKIDD
-418 KLNAEEGKCVSLF
+418 KLNGDNGWSVLRF
-431 NDYLCN
+431 NDFLCK
-437 GRDDGLYSN
+437 GADGGLYSN

-452 VCVMSELDA
+452 VCVMSELIA
-461 MLEEKKSDVMSELD
+461 AVEAKESDE
-475 MLEEKKKDKHIR
+475 HIR
-487 EALFSWGNKTT
+487 SALFSWGNKTS

-521 FKGSYKTEFCNGIGN
+521 FKDSYKTQFNGIGN
-536 LTLLSENDNKSAQN
+536 LALLSDSDNKSAKN
-550 KKPKKK
+550 KEPKAK
-556 AEDYYKEQ
+556 AEDHYKTQ

-571 KIAEIIAEKAE
+571 KIAEII
-582 IIAEK
+582 IAEK
-587 GWGAAQIAARQNE
+587 GWGAAQIADRQND
-600 RTAKIWEFLRLDE
+600 RANRIWKFLRLDE
-613 TGVKPDRIEARDVA
+613 TGGQARSH
-627 PENVDGR
+627 
-634 TE
+634 

>member
-30 PKYQRDY
+30 PEYQRDY
-37 VWDKEE
+37 VWDKEK

-101 SELFGDEAEKE
+101 SELFDDEAKKE
-112 KVKKEIEEVFTKVLQ
+112 KVKKEVEDVFTKVLQ
-127 EVAIASDAHGGA
+127 EVAAASDVRGAA

-198 HIAPE
+198 HIASE

-253 DDFTQNKVDF
+253 DDFTQNMVDF

-319 WTRYNRFWLLPY
+319 WTRYNRFWSLPY

-370 FEMFRLFAVYSVIYK
+370 FEMFRLFAVYSVIYQ

-521 FKGSYKTEFCNGIGN
+521 FKGAYKTEFCNGIGN
-536 LTLLSENDNKSAQN
+536 LTLLSEKDNKSAQ
-550 KKPKKK
+550 KKEPKTK
-556 AEDYYKEQ
+556 AEDYYKRQE
-564 NIFVEPR
+564 IFVEPR
-571 KIAEIIAEKAE
+571 KIAEIIAEK
-582 IIAEK
+582 
-587 GWGAAQIAARQNE
+587 GWGAAQIADRQND
-600 RTAKIWEFLRLDE
+600 RANRIWEFLRLDE
-613 TGVKPDRIEARDVA
+613 TGVKPDGIKARDVD
-627 PENVDGR
+627 PKNVDGR

>member
-13 PKVMTTKELF
+13 PKVMTTIELF

-37 VWDKEE
+37 VWEKEK

-112 KVKKEIEEVFTKVLQ
+112 KVKKDIKEVFTKVLQ

-139 DDSDERFKEAFA
+139 YDSDERFKEAFA

-198 HIAPE
+198 YIAPE
-203 CKGENNDEKLTAAV
+203 CKGENNDEKLTDAAERV
-217 KKVDSLYRKIKGG
+217 NKLYKSIEDKEQN
-230 YLKPIDV
+230 LLTPNDV

-278 LSYESVELLFEV
+278 LSYESVELLFDV
-290 CRYVAER
+290 CGYVADR
-297 AYGNDTFEVEE
+297 LYGRGTSKVGE
-308 PKQRYFRGLFE
+308 PEQYFRGLLE

-331 MDVFFRLRKNGGA
+331 MDVFFRLHKNGGIF
-344 LDECAAAEALKE
+344 DKSAA
-356 ASKAEALKEASKNA
+356 AEALKEASKNA
-370 FEMFRLFAVYSVIYK
+370 FEMFRLFAVYSVIYQ

-413 KKIDD
+413 QKIDD
-418 KLNAEEGKCVSLF
+418 KLNGDNGWSVLRFNEFLCEGA
-431 NDYLCN
+431 D
-437 GRDDGLYSN
+437 GGLYSN

-452 VCVMSELDA
+452 ICVMSELVA
-461 MLEEKKSDVMSELD
+461 MLEE
-475 MLEEKKKDKHIR
+475 EKRDDHIR
-487 EALFSWGNKTT
+487 EALFSWGNKTS

-521 FKGSYKTEFCNGIGN
+521 FKGSYKTKFNGIGN
-536 LTLLSENDNKSAQN
+536 LVLLSDSDNKSAKN
-550 KKPKKK
+550 KEPKAK
-556 AEDYYKEQ
+556 AKDHYKTQ

-571 KIAEIIAEKAE
+571 KIAEII
-582 IIAEK
+582 IAEK
-587 GWGAAQIAARQNE
+587 GWDEARIDARQNE
-600 RTAKIWEFLRLDE
+600 RAAKILEFLRLDE
-613 TGVKPDRIEARDVA
+613 TGVKPYDITAHDVD
-627 PENVDGR
+627 PKNVDGR

>member
-1 MIDDCKKRIPLS
+1 MSGDHKLKDALC

-37 VWDKEE
+37 VWDKEK

-101 SELFGDEAEKE
+101 SELFDDEAKKE
-112 KVKKEIEEVFTKVLQ
+112 KVKKEIEDVFNKVTQ
-127 EVAIASDAHGGA
+127 EVAAASDVQGEA

-183 KPLADEDIVKVIYAE
+183 KPLADDDIVKVIYAE
-198 HIAPE
+198 YIASE
-203 CKGENNDEKLTAAV
+203 CKGENNDEKLTDAAE
-217 KKVDSLYRKIKGG
+217 KVNKLYKNIKEQNL
-230 YLKPIDV
+230 LKPHDV

-263 FLEACRTN
+263 FLDACKTN

-278 LSYESVELLFEV
+278 LSYESVGLLFEV
-290 CRYVAER
+290 CRYVAVR
-297 AYGNDTFEVEE
+297 AYGNVTFEVEE

-331 MDVFFRLRKNGGA
+331 MDVFFRLYKKGGIF
-344 LDECAAAEALKE
+344 DESAA
-356 ASKAEALKEASKNA
+356 AEALKEASKNA
-370 FEMFRLFAVYSVIYK
+370 FEMFRLFAVYSAIYQ
-385 KQVSEINTFVCN
+385 KQVAEINTFVCN
-397 EIFPLLKDG
+397 VIFPMLRDG
-406 CTSEAIA
+406 KAVA
-413 KKIDD
+413 KGING
-418 KLNAEEGKCVSLF
+418 KLNAEESKSVHLF
-431 NDYLCN
+431 NGYLCK
-437 GRDDGLYSN
+437 GWDEGLYSN

-452 VCVMSELDA
+452 ICEMSELVA
-461 MLEEKKSDVMSELD
+461 MLEEEKSDD
-475 MLEEKKKDKHIR
+475 HIR
-487 EALFSWGNKTT
+487 EALFSWKKETS
-498 LEDAKGKKYNG
+498 LKDAKGRTYKG
-509 KYNCDHILARDL
+509 VYNCDHILARDL
-521 FKGSYKTEFCNGIGN
+521 FKECSYKTEFCNGIGN
-536 LTLLSENDNKSAQN
+536 LTLLSDSDNKSAQ
-550 KKPKKK
+550 KKEPKAK
-556 AEDYYKEQ
+556 AEDHYKMQ

-571 KIAEIIAEKAE
+571 KTAE

-587 GWGAAQIAARQNE
+587 GWDAARIAARQNE

-613 TGVKPDRIEARDVA
+613 TGVKPYFVTAHNVD
-627 PENVDGR
+627 PQNVDGR

>member
-37 VWDKEE
+37 VWDKEK

-101 SELFGDEAEKE
+101 SELFDDEAKKE
-112 KVKKEIEEVFTKVLQ
+112 KVKREIEEVFTKVMQ
-127 EVAIASDAHGGA
+127 DVAIASDALGEA
-139 DDSDERFKEAFA
+139 DDSEELFKKAFA

-198 HIAPE
+198 HIASE
-203 CKGENNDEKLTAAV
+203 CKGDSYDEKLTAAV

-246 ASKGGTF
+246 ASKGRTF

-271 DSDLKNL
+271 DSALKNL

-290 CRYVAER
+290 CHYVAKR
-297 AYGNDTFEVEE
+297 TYGNVTFEVEE

-331 MDVFFRLRKNGGA
+331 MDVFFRLHKNGGA
-344 LDECAAAEALKE
+344 FDESAA
-356 ASKAEALKEASKNA
+356 AEALKEASKNA

-406 CTSEAIA
+406 CTSDAIA

-418 KLNAEEGKCVSLF
+418 KLNGDNGWSVLRF
-431 NDYLCN
+431 NEILCK
-437 GRDDGLYSN
+437 GADDGLYSN

-461 MLEEKKSDVMSELD
+461 MLEEKESDN
-475 MLEEKKKDKHIR
+475 EEKRDKHIR
-487 EALFSWGNKTT
+487 EALFSWKKET
-498 LEDAKGKKYNG
+498 LLKDAKERTYKGV
-509 KYNCDHILARDL
+509 YNCDHILARDL
-521 FKGSYKTEFCNGIGN
+521 FKDRNYETSFCNGIGN
-536 LTLLSENDNKSAQN
+536 LVLLSDSDNKSAGDAL
-550 KKPKKK
+550 PEKK
-556 AEDYYKEQ
+556 AENHYGKQGVFTEAKTIAKTITKE
-564 NIFVEPR
+564 
-571 KIAEIIAEKAE
+571 
-582 IIAEK
+582 
-587 GWGAAQIAARQNE
+587 GWGAAQIADRQND
-600 RTAKIWEFLRLDE
+600 RANRIWEFLRLDE
-613 TGVKPDRIEARDVA
+613 TGVKPYFIKAHHVA

-634 TE
+634 TSSEDK

>member
-30 PKYQRDY
+30 PEYQRDY

-81 GRQRLTTLAA
+81 GRQRLTTLAV

-101 SELFGDEAEKE
+101 SELFGDEAKKE
-112 KVKKEIEEVFTKVLQ
+112 KVKKEIEEVFTKVMQ

-203 CKGENNDEKLTAAV
+203 CKGENNDEKLTVAAE
-217 KKVDSLYRKIKGG
+217 KVNKLYKIIKGQK
-230 YLKPIDV
+230 LLTPNDV

-246 ASKGGTF
+246 ANNGGTF

-263 FLEACRTN
+263 FLEACKTN
-271 DSDLKNL
+271 DSALKNL

-290 CRYVAER
+290 CRYIAER
-297 AYGNDTFEVEE
+297 TYGNVTFEVEE

-344 LDECAAAEALKE
+344 FDESSAAEALK
-356 ASKAEALKEASKNA
+356 AASKNA

-385 KQVSEINTFVCN
+385 KQVSGINTFVCN
-397 EIFPLLKDG
+397 EIFPFLQDG

-418 KLNAEEGKCVSLF
+418 KLNAEEGKCVQLF
-431 NDYLCN
+431 NDYLCG
-437 GRDDGLYSN
+437 GRDEGLYSN

-452 VCVMSELDA
+452 ICGMSELDA
-461 MLEEKKSDVMSELD
+461 MLEEKKSDEQ
-475 MLEEKKKDKHIR
+475 HIR
-487 EALFSWGNKTT
+487 SALFSWGNKTS
-498 LEDAKGKKYNG
+498 LADAKLADAKGKKYNG
-509 KYNCDHILARDL
+509 KYNCDHILARKL
-521 FKGSYKTEFCNGIGN
+521 FKEKNFKSEFCNGIGN
-536 LTLLSENDNKSAQN
+536 LVLLSDSDNKSAGDAS
-550 KKPKKK
+550 PEKK
-556 AEDYYKEQ
+556 AENHYGKQGVFTEAKTIAKTITKE
-564 NIFVEPR
+564 
-571 KIAEIIAEKAE
+571 
-582 IIAEK
+582 
-587 GWGAAQIAARQNE
+587 GWGAAQIADRQND
-600 RTAKIWEFLRLDE
+600 RATKIWEFLRLDE
-613 TGVKPDRIEARDVA
+613 TGVKPYGVKAHDVD
-627 PENVDGR
+627 PKNVDGG

>member
-23 EGRRYVI
+23 EGRCYVI
-30 PKYQRDY
+30 PEYQRDY
-37 VWDKEE
+37 VWDKEK

-53 EGVAKSEDVF
+53 EGVAKSEDIF

-81 GRQRLTTLAA
+81 GRQRLTTLAV
-91 LSELCGESRG
+91 LLELCGESQR
-101 SELFGDEAEKE
+101 SELFGDEAKKE
-112 KVKKEIEEVFTKVLQ
+112 KVKEIEEVFIKVMQ
-127 EVAIASDAHGGA
+127 EVAIASDAHGEA

-183 KPLADEDIVKVIYAE
+183 KSLADEDIVKVIYAE

-203 CKGENNDEKLTAAV
+203 CKGENNDEKLTDAAERV
-217 KKVDSLYRKIKGG
+217 NKLYKSIKEQN
-230 YLKPIDV
+230 LLAPNDV

-263 FLEACRTN
+263 FLEACKTN
-271 DSDLKNL
+271 DSALKNL

-290 CRYVAER
+290 CHYVAKR
-297 AYGNDTFEVEE
+297 TYGNVSFEVEE
-308 PKQRYFRGLFE
+308 RKQQYFKGLLE

-331 MDVFFRLRKNGGA
+331 MDVFFRLHKNGGA
-344 LDECAAAEALKE
+344 FDKGAAAEALK
-356 ASKAEALKEASKNA
+356 AEALKAASKNA

-418 KLNAEEGKCVSLF
+418 KLNAGKCVSWF
-431 NDYLCN
+431 HGYLCE
-437 GRDDGLYSN
+437 GWGDGLYSN

-461 MLEEKKSDVMSELD
+461 MLEEE
-475 MLEEKKKDKHIR
+475 KKDKDIR
-487 EALFSWGNKTT
+487 EALFSWGNKTS

-521 FKGSYKTEFCNGIGN
+521 FKGAYKTEFCNGIGN
-536 LTLLSENDNKSAQN
+536 LTLLSEKDNKSAQ
-550 KKPKKK
+550 KKEPKTK
-556 AEDYYKEQ
+556 AEDYYKRQE
-564 NIFVEPR
+564 IFVEPR
-571 KIAEIIAEKAE
+571 KIAEIIAEK
-582 IIAEK
+582 
-587 GWGAAQIAARQNE
+587 GWGAAQIADRQND
-600 RTAKIWEFLRLDE
+600 RANRIWEFLRLDE
-613 TGVKPDRIEARDVA
+613 TGVKPDGIKARDVD
-627 PENVDGR
+627 PKNVDGR

>member
-37 VWDKEE
+37 VWEKEK

-112 KVKKEIEEVFTKVLQ
+112 KVKKEIEEVFTKVMQ
-127 EVAIASDAHGGA
+127 DVAIASDALGEA
-139 DDSDERFKEAFA
+139 DDSEELFKKAFA

-198 HIAPE
+198 HIASE
-203 CKGENNDEKLTAAV
+203 CKGDSYDEKLTAAV

-237 LQVLQAVLV
+237 LQVLQACLV

-271 DSDLKNL
+271 DSALKNL

-290 CRYVAER
+290 CHYVAER
-297 AYGNDTFEVEE
+297 AYGNVTFEVEE

-331 MDVFFRLRKNGGA
+331 MDVFFRLHKNGGA
-344 LDECAAAEALKE
+344 FDESAA
-356 ASKAEALKEASKNA
+356 AEALKEASKNA

-406 CTSEAIA
+406 CTSDAIA

-418 KLNAEEGKCVSLF
+418 KLNGDNGWSVLRF
-431 NDYLCN
+431 NEILCK
-437 GRDDGLYSN
+437 GADDGLYSN

-452 VCVMSELDA
+452 VCVMSELIA
-461 MLEEKKSDVMSELD
+461 AVEAKESDE
-475 MLEEKKKDKHIR
+475 HIR
-487 EALFSWGNKTT
+487 SALFSWGNKTL

-521 FKGSYKTEFCNGIGN
+521 FKDCEYKTKFCNGIGN
-536 LTLLSENDNKSAQN
+536 LTLLSEKDNKSAQ
-550 KKPKKK
+550 KKGPKTK
-556 AEDYYKEQ
+556 AYDYYKKQE
-564 NIFVEPR
+564 IFVEPR
-571 KIAEIIAEKAE
+571 KIAEIIAK
-582 IIAEK
+582 K
-587 GWGAAQIAARQNE
+587 GWDAARIAARQKE
-600 RTAKIWEFLRLDE
+600 RTAKIWEFLRLGN
-613 TGVKPDRIEARDVA
+613 TGIKPDDILPEDVVFENGNARTD
-627 PENVDGR
+627 E
-634 TE
+634 

>member
-30 PKYQRDY
+30 PEYQRDY
-37 VWDKEE
+37 VWDKEK

-81 GRQRLTTLAA
+81 GRQRLTTLAV
-91 LSELCGESRG
+91 LSELCGESRR
-101 SELFGDEAEKE
+101 SELFGDEAKKE
-112 KVKKEIEEVFTKVLQ
+112 KVKKEIEEVFTKVMQ
-127 EVAIASDAHGGA
+127 EVAIASDAHGGE

-156 NVYFVVVDSKLEI
+156 NVYFVVVDSKFEI

-183 KPLADEDIVKVIYAE
+183 KSLADEDIVKVIYAE

-203 CKGENNDEKLTAAV
+203 CKGENNDEKLTDAAERV
-217 KKVDSLYRKIKGG
+217 NKLYKSIKGQK
-230 YLKPIDV
+230 LLTPNDV

-263 FLEACRTN
+263 FLEACKTN
-271 DSDLKNL
+271 DSALKNL
-278 LSYESVELLFEV
+278 LSYESVEVLFEV

-297 AYGNDTFEVEE
+297 TYGNVTFEVEE

-331 MDVFFRLRKNGGA
+331 MDVFFRLYKNGGA
-344 LDECAAAEALKE
+344 FDESAEAEALK
-356 ASKAEALKEASKNA
+356 AASKNA

-418 KLNAEEGKCVSLF
+418 KLNAEEGKCVHLF
-431 NDYLCN
+431 NGYLCK
-437 GRDDGLYSN
+437 GWGDGLYSN

-452 VCVMSELDA
+452 ICEMSELDA
-461 MLEEKKSDVMSELD
+461 MLEEKKSDE
-475 MLEEKKKDKHIR
+475 HIR
-487 EALFSWGNKTT
+487 SALFSWGNKTS
-498 LEDAKGKKYNG
+498 LADAKGKKYNG

-521 FKGSYKTEFCNGIGN
+521 FKGSYETEFCNGIGN
-536 LTLLSENDNKSAQN
+536 LVLLSDSDNKSAKN
-550 KKPKKK
+550 EEPKKK

-571 KIAEIIAEKAE
+571 KIAEIIAEK
-582 IIAEK
+582 
-587 GWGAAQIAARQNE
+587 GWDAAQIAARQNE
-600 RTAKIWEFLRLDE
+600 RTAKIWEFLRLYE
-613 TGVKPDRIEARDVA
+613 TGVEPDPIEAQDVDPPKKTSTA
-627 PENVDGR
+627 GQSNYMK
-634 TE
+634 

>member
-30 PKYQRDY
+30 PEYQRDY

-53 EGVAKSEDVF
+53 EGVAKSKDVF

-101 SELFGDEAEKE
+101 SELFDDEAKKE
-112 KVKKEIEEVFTKVLQ
+112 KVKKEVEDVFTKVLQ
-127 EVAIASDAHGGA
+127 EVAIASDAHGKA

-151 KQLLE
+151 KQLFE

-198 HIAPE
+198 YIAPE

-290 CRYVAER
+290 CWYVAER
-297 AYGNDTFEVEE
+297 TYGNVTFEVEE

-331 MDVFFRLRKNGGA
+331 MDVFFRLYKNGGIF
-344 LDECAAAEALKE
+344 DDSSAAEALK
-356 ASKAEALKEASKNA
+356 AASKNA
-370 FEMFRLFAVYSVIYK
+370 FEMFRLFAVYSVIYQ

-413 KKIDD
+413 KKIDE
-418 KLNAEEGKCVSLF
+418 KLNRERLREF
-431 NDYLCN
+431 NGYLCG
-437 GRDDGLYSN
+437 GRDEGLYSN

-452 VCVMSELDA
+452 ICVMSELIA
-461 MLEEKKSDVMSELD
+461 AVEAKESDE
-475 MLEEKKKDKHIR
+475 HIR
-487 EALFSWGNKTT
+487 SALFSWGTKTS

-521 FKGSYKTEFCNGIGN
+521 FKGSYKTEFNGIGN
-536 LTLLSENDNKSAQN
+536 LVLLSDSDNKSAKN
-550 KKPKKK
+550 KEPKAK
-556 AEDYYKEQ
+556 AKDHYKTQE
-564 NIFVEPR
+564 IFVEPR
-571 KIAEIIAEKAE
+571 KIAEII
-582 IIAEK
+582 IAEK
-587 GWGAAQIAARQNE
+587 GWDEARIVARQYE
-600 RTAKIWEFLRLDE
+600 RAAKIREFLRLDE
-613 TGVKPDRIEARDVA
+613 TGVKPYDITAHDVD
-627 PENVDGR
+627 PKNVDGR

>member
-37 VWDKEE
+37 VWEKEK

-101 SELFGDEAEKE
+101 SELFDDEAKKE
-112 KVKKEIEEVFTKVLQ
+112 KVKKEVEDVFTKVMQ

-198 HIAPE
+198 YIAPE
-203 CKGENNDEKLTAAV
+203 CKGENNDEKLTDAAERV
-217 KKVDSLYRKIKGG
+217 NKLYKSIKEKKL
-230 YLKPIDV
+230 LTPNDV

-290 CRYVAER
+290 CRYVAKR

-370 FEMFRLFAVYSVIYK
+370 FEMFRLFAVYSVIYQ

-418 KLNAEEGKCVSLF
+418 KLNGDNGWSVLRFNEFLCEGA
-431 NDYLCN
+431 D
-437 GRDDGLYSN
+437 GGLYSN

-452 VCVMSELDA
+452 VCVMSELVA
-461 MLEEKKSDVMSELD
+461 MLEE
-475 MLEEKKKDKHIR
+475 EKRDDHIR
-487 EALFSWGNKTT
+487 EALFSWKKETS
-498 LEDAKGKKYNG
+498 LKDAKGRTYKG
-509 KYNCDHILARDL
+509 VYNCDHILARDL
-521 FKGSYKTEFCNGIGN
+521 FKGSYKTEFNGIGN
-536 LTLLSENDNKSAQN
+536 LVLLSDSDNKSAKN
-550 KKPKKK
+550 EEPEAK
-556 AEDYYKEQ
+556 AEDHYEKQ
-564 NIFVEPR
+564 KIFVEPR
-571 KIAEIIAEKAE
+571 KIAKIIAK
-582 IIAEK
+582 K

-600 RTAKIWEFLRLDE
+600 RAAKIWEFLRLDE
-613 TGVKPDRIEARDVA
+613 TGVKPHDITADDVD
-627 PENVDGR
+627 PKNVDGG

>member
-23 EGRRYVI
+23 EGRCYVI
-30 PKYQRDY
+30 PEYQRDY
-37 VWDKEE
+37 VWDKEK

-53 EGVAKSEDVF
+53 EGVAKSEDIF

-81 GRQRLTTLAA
+81 GRQRLTTLAV
-91 LSELCGESRG
+91 LLELCGESQR
-101 SELFGDEAEKE
+101 SELFGDEAKKE
-112 KVKKEIEEVFTKVLQ
+112 KVKEIEEVFIKVMQ
-127 EVAIASDAHGGA
+127 EVAIASDAHGEA

-183 KPLADEDIVKVIYAE
+183 KSLADEDIVKVIYAE

-203 CKGENNDEKLTAAV
+203 CKGENNDEKLTDAAERV
-217 KKVDSLYRKIKGG
+217 NKLYKSIKEQN
-230 YLKPIDV
+230 LLAPNDV

-263 FLEACRTN
+263 FLEACKTN
-271 DSDLKNL
+271 DSALKNL

-290 CRYVAER
+290 CHYVAKR
-297 AYGNDTFEVEE
+297 TYGNVSFEVEE
-308 PKQRYFRGLFE
+308 RKQQYFKGLLE

-331 MDVFFRLRKNGGA
+331 MDVFFRLHKNGGA
-344 LDECAAAEALKE
+344 FDKGAAAEALK
-356 ASKAEALKEASKNA
+356 AEALKAASKNA

-406 CTSEAIA
+406 CPSEAIA

-418 KLNAEEGKCVSLF
+418 KLNEGKCVSWF
-431 NDYLCN
+431 NGYLCE
-437 GRDDGLYSN
+437 GWGDGLYSN

-461 MLEEKKSDVMSELD
+461 MLEEE
-475 MLEEKKKDKHIR
+475 KKDKDIR
-487 EALFSWGNKTT
+487 EALFSWGNKTS

-521 FKGSYKTEFCNGIGN
+521 FKGAYKTEFCNGIGN
-536 LTLLSENDNKSAQN
+536 LTLLSEKDNKSAQ
-550 KKPKKK
+550 KKEPKTK
-556 AEDYYKEQ
+556 AEDYYKRQE
-564 NIFVEPR
+564 IFVEPR
-571 KIAEIIAEKAE
+571 KIAEIIAEK
-582 IIAEK
+582 
-587 GWGAAQIAARQNE
+587 GWGAAQIADRQND
-600 RTAKIWEFLRLDE
+600 RANRIWEFLRLDE
-613 TGVKPDRIEARDVA
+613 TGVKPYFITADDVD
-627 PENVDGR
+627 PKNVDGR
-634 TE
+634 TQ

>member
-37 VWDKEE
+37 VWGKEK

-139 DDSDERFKEAFA
+139 DDSDERFKKAFA

-198 HIAPE
+198 YIAPE
-203 CKGENNDEKLTAAV
+203 CKGENNDEKLTDAAERV
-217 KKVDSLYRKIKGG
+217 NKLYKSIEDKEQN
-230 YLKPIDV
+230 LLTPNDV

-290 CRYVAER
+290 CRYVAKR

-319 WTRYNRFWLLPY
+319 WTRYNKFWLLPY

-344 LDECAAAEALKE
+344 FDESSEAEALK
-356 ASKAEALKEASKNA
+356 AASKNA
-370 FEMFRLFAVYSVIYK
+370 FEMFRLFAVYSVIYQ

-413 KKIDD
+413 QKIDD
-418 KLNAEEGKCVSLF
+418 KLNGDNGWSVLRF
-431 NDYLCN
+431 NEFLCK
-437 GRDDGLYSN
+437 GADGGLYSN

-452 VCVMSELDA
+452 VCVMSELIA
-461 MLEEKKSDVMSELD
+461 AVEAKESDE
-475 MLEEKKKDKHIR
+475 HIR
-487 EALFSWGNKTT
+487 SALFSWGNKTS

-521 FKGSYKTEFCNGIGN
+521 FKGSYTTEFNGIGN
-536 LTLLSENDNKSAQN
+536 LVLLSDSDNKSAKN
-550 KKPKKK
+550 KEPKEK
-556 AEDYYKEQ
+556 AEDYYERQ
-564 NIFVEPR
+564 EIFVEPR
-571 KIAEIIAEKAE
+571 KIAEII
-582 IIAEK
+582 IAEK
-587 GWGAAQIAARQNE
+587 GWDEARIAARQEE
-600 RTAKIWEFLRLDE
+600 RAAKIWEFLRLDE
-613 TGVKPDRIEARDVA
+613 TGVKPYDIKAHDVD
-627 PENVDGR
+627 PKNVDGR